1 MKAITLWQPWAT
13 LCFVKD
19 PHTGLY
25 LKTIET
31 RTHDRFKG
39 LVGQRFAIHAGKR
52 WHKEGAEEAAR
63 WIMRAYDWPRVRAE
77 ALVRSCRTPVG
88 AVVGTVKGQ
97 AARWLS
103 NGDSERALCDCTPE
117 RHLFGLVMAEQEK
130 LKTPRLV
137 PGKQGLW
144 TWDETTNER
153 NA

>member
-19 PHTGLY
+19 PRTGLY

-52 WHKEGAEEAAR
+52 WHKEGAEEAIR
-63 WIMRAYDWPRVRAE
+63 WIMKTHDWSRLRAE
-77 ALVRSCRTPVG
+77 MLVISCRTPVG
-88 AVVGTVKGQ
+88 AIVGTVKGK
-97 AARWLS
+97 AGHWLS
-103 NGDSERALCDCTPE
+103 PADSGRALCDCTTN
-117 RHLFGLVMAEQEK
+117 RHLFGLTMTAQEK
-130 LKTPRLV
+130 FDTPRLV

-144 TWDETTNER
+144 AWDETDNER
-153 NA
+153 GS